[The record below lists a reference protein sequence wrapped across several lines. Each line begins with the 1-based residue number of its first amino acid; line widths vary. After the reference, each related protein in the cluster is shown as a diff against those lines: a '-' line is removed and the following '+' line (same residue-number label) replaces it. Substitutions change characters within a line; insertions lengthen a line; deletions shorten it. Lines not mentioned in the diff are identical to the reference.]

1 VLAPVQQAAANSSCF
16 GGRLR
21 GRMCRTWALVEAARL
36 AQPLFGNAMD
46 ALSHDVLLVGG
57 GGAGLRAAIAAAGV
71 NPKLRIAV
79 VSKVY
84 PMRSHTVSA
93 EGGAAGVVKPDDNL
107 DEHAYDTISGGDWL
121 CDQDAVE
128 AFVKEAPQEL
138 LQLER
143 WGCPWSREPDG
154 HIAVRAFGGMKKRRT
169 WFAADKTGFHML
181 HTLFQTT
188 LKYEPITRYDE
199 WFVTRLLVD
208 DGRVQGV
215 VAIELMSG
223 KIHAITAKAV
233 ILCTGGCGRVF
244 PFTTN
249 ANIKNGDGMA
259 LAFRAGAPLKDME
272 FMQYHP
278 TGLPFTGILIT
289 EAARSEGG
297 YMLNKDGY
305 RYLQDYNLGKPQ
317 PRPVLRS
324 MELGPRDRLSQAFV
338 KEDQKGRTIQTP
350 YGSIVHLDLRHLG
363 EKVINTKLPF
373 VRELC
378 LKYQNID
385 PVKEL
390 IPVRPVVH
398 YMMGGVSTD
407 IEGATPL
414 AGLYAAGE
422 VACVSING
430 ANRLGSNS
438 LPECLVFGAR
448 AGRAAALHA
457 AEQNAPNAKV
467 LAQASDE
474 QRRLETQFLHKTG
487 GREHISTI
495 REEMQTTVE
504 KSAGIYRE
512 EASLTKGTNNLRE
525 LQERYHDINL
535 DDRSRTFNTEL
546 EAALELG
553 FMLDVAESIVQ
564 CALHR
569 TESRGAHQ
577 RTDFPARDDNKFLAH
592 SLIYRNP
599 DGSSRVEY
607 LPVKITRWA
616 PGERVYGEQTQEQ
629 GKQQPQAIS
638 AERAS

>member
-1 VLAPVQQAAANSSCF
+1 
-16 GGRLR
+16 
-21 GRMCRTWALVEAARL
+21 
-36 AQPLFGNAMD
+36 MD
-46 ALSHDVLLVGG
+46 VSSHDILLVGG
-57 GGAGLRAAIAAAGV
+57 GGAGLRAAIAAAEV
-71 NPKLRIAV
+71 NPKLTIAV

-93 EGGAAGVVKPDDNL
+93 EGGAAGVAKPDDSL

-121 CDQDAVE
+121 SDQDAVE
-128 AFVKEAPQEL
+128 AFVKEAPLEL
-138 LQLER
+138 LRLER
-143 WGCPWSREPDG
+143 WGCPWNREPDG
-154 HIAVRAFGGMKKRRT
+154 HIAVRAFGGMKKKRT

-188 LKYEPITRYDE
+188 MKFAPITRYDE
-199 WFVTRLLVD
+199 WFVSKLLVNE
-208 DGRVQGV
+208 GRVQGV

-223 KIHAITAKAV
+223 KVQAITAKAV

-259 LAFRAGAPLKDME
+259 LAYRAGAPLKDME
-272 FMQYHP
+272 FVQYHP

-289 EAARSEGG
+289 EAARAEGG

-305 RYLQDYNLGKPQ
+305 RYLQDYNLGRPEAK
-317 PRPVLRS
+317 PVLRC

-338 KEDQKGRTIQTP
+338 KEFQKGRTVETP
-350 YGSIVHLDLRHLG
+350 HGPVVHLDLRHLG
-363 EKVINTKLPF
+363 EKLINARLPF

-407 IEGATPL
+407 IHGATPL
-414 AGLYAAGE
+414 PGLFAAGE
-422 VACVSING
+422 AACVSING

-448 AGRAAALHA
+448 AGEAAAEFA
-457 AEQNAPNAKV
+457 SGQQDTANGAV
-467 LAQASDE
+467 LTQALE
-474 QRRLETQFLHKTG
+474 EERRLQSSYLNKTG
-487 GREHISTI
+487 GRERIATI
-495 REEMQTTVE
+495 RNEMQATVE

-512 EASLTKGTNNLRE
+512 ESLLAESISKLEE
-525 LQERYHDINL
+525 LQQRFADINL
-535 DDRSRTFNTEL
+535 DDRSHTFNTEL
-546 EAALELG
+546 ESALELG
-553 FMLDVAESIVQ
+553 FMLDVAQSIVQ

-569 TESRGAHQ
+569 RESRGAHQ
-577 RTDFPARDDNKFLAH
+577 RTDYPARDDEHYLAH

-607 LPVKITRWA
+607 SPVTITRWP
-616 PGERVYGEQTQEQ
+616 PGERVYGQQRQEQ
-629 GKQQPQAIS
+629 SQAKS
-638 AERAS
+638 ANRES

>member
-1 VLAPVQQAAANSSCF
+1 
-16 GGRLR
+16 
-21 GRMCRTWALVEAARL
+21 
-36 AQPLFGNAMD
+36 MD
-46 ALSHDVLLVGG
+46 VSSHDVLLVGG
-57 GGAGLRAAIAAAGV
+57 GGAGLRAAIAAAEV
-71 NPKLRIAV
+71 NPQLSIAV

-93 EGGAAGVVKPDDNL
+93 EGGAAGVIKEDDSL
-107 DEHAYDTISGGDWL
+107 DEHAYDSISGGDWL

-128 AFVKEAPQEL
+128 TFVKEAPQEL

-143 WGCPWSREPDG
+143 WGCPWSREPNG

-181 HTLFQTT
+181 HTLFQTS
-188 LKYEPITRYDE
+188 LRFDPITRYDE
-199 WFVTRLLVD
+199 WFVTKLLVD
-208 DGRVQGV
+208 EGRVQGV

-223 KIHAITAKAV
+223 RIQAITAKAV
-233 ILCTGGCGRVF
+233 ILCTGGCGRIF

-259 LAFRAGAPLKDME
+259 LAYRAGAPLKDME
-272 FMQYHP
+272 FVQYHP

-289 EAARSEGG
+289 EAARAEGG

-305 RYLQDYNLGKPQ
+305 RYLQDYNLGQPQ
-317 PRPVLRS
+317 PKPVLRS

-338 KEDQKGRTIQTP
+338 SEDQKGRTIQTP

-378 LKYQNID
+378 MKYQNID

-407 IEGATPL
+407 IDGATPL

-448 AGRAAALHA
+448 AGKAAALFA
-457 AEQNAPNAKV
+457 AQQKAPNGSV
-467 LAQASDE
+467 LAQATDE
-474 QRRLETQFLHKTG
+474 RKRLESQFLFKTG
-487 GREHISTI
+487 GRERISTI
-495 REEMQTTVE
+495 REGMQTTVE
-504 KSAGIYRE
+504 KCAGIYRDGATLVE
-512 EASLTKGTNNLRE
+512 GADTLRQ
-525 LQERYHDINL
+525 LQERFADINL
-535 DDRSRTFNTEL
+535 DDHSRTFNTEL

-577 RTDFPARDDNKFLAH
+577 RTDFPARDDEKFLAH
-592 SLIYRNP
+592 SIVCRNP
-599 DGSSRVEY
+599 DGSSRVEL

-616 PGERVYGEQTQEQ
+616 PGERVYGELSQTKEP
-629 GKQQPQAIS
+629 PQAVLTRK
-638 AERAS
+638 AG